1 MRSAP
6 PPTPSDERSRSIRLL
21 TSYLITNKRDS
32 TLLGAFLFLL
42 LHLFC
47 NFVITGVQQ
56 RKQFDQAQVNDKF
69 NISRRHANFS
79 SRLRVFV
86 KILPNYEWMP
96 SNSRPWPSWWPHLF
110 VDRIRSSRI
119 QSKTFVVDCP
129 FLKAEML
136 GSNKDCSSIFPFKN
150 HIMWHR
156 PSVKRTFF
164 FLFFLFLSLFL
175 FLFFFFLLLL
185 LSLLLLL
192 LLI

>member
-6 PPTPSDERSRSIRLL
+6 PTPPFSSDERSRSIRLL

-69 NISRRHANFS
+69 NISRKHANFS
-79 SRLRVFV
+79 SRLRVFVFV

-110 VDRIRSSRI
+110 MDRIRSSRI
-119 QSKTFVVDCP
+119 SSKTFVVDCP

-136 GSNKDCSSIFPFKN
+136 GSNKDCSSICPIKN
-150 HIMWHR
+150 HIMWQR

-164 FLFFLFLSLFL
+164 LFFLFL
-175 FLFFFFLLLL
+175 FLFFLFFFFFL
-185 LSLLLLL
+185 
-192 LLI
+192 I